1 MEAAVR
7 QLHSLISQHGHEDRR
22 RAEATR
28 TMFTDPAAAEAAPRT
43 STACRPPIRV
53 GFHRK
58 QIALRPERGVSVLTR
73 GLDANLRLQG

>member
-1 MEAAVR
+1 
-7 QLHSLISQHGHEDRR
+7 
-22 RAEATR
+22 
-28 TMFTDPAAAEAAPRT
+28 MFTDPAAAEAAPRT